1 VKGGLA
7 SQSLVMNAPDMK
19 TITFHCPDELAA
31 ALDRLI
37 EAGWEDSADAAIAEA
52 LRRYLRLRQ
61 PEVLE
66 KHLEADIAWGLHG
79 RE

>member
-1 VKGGLA
+1 MKGGLA
-7 SQSLVMNAPDMK
+7 FADRLKDFRSMK
-19 TITFHCPDELAA
+19 TVTFTCPDEIASE
-31 ALDRLI
+31 LDRLV
-37 EAGWEDSADAAIAEA
+37 ESGWEDSADEAIVEA

-61 PEVLE
+61 PDVLE

>member
-1 VKGGLA
+1 MNGDLA
-7 SQSLVMNAPDMK
+7 LIQMQADARTMK
-19 TITFHCPDELAA
+19 SITFSCPDEIAAGLERLVESGWENSADEAIVA
-31 ALDRLI
+31 ALQ
-37 EAGWEDSADAAIAEA
+37 
-52 LRRYLRLRQ
+52 RYVRVRQ

>member
-1 VKGGLA
+1 
-7 SQSLVMNAPDMK
+7 MK
-19 TITFHCPDELAA
+19 EITFTCPDEVAS
-31 ALDRLI
+31 ALERLI
-37 EAGWEDSADAAIAEA
+37 ETGWKDSADTAIVEA

-66 KHLEADIAWGLHG
+66 KHLGADIAWGLHG